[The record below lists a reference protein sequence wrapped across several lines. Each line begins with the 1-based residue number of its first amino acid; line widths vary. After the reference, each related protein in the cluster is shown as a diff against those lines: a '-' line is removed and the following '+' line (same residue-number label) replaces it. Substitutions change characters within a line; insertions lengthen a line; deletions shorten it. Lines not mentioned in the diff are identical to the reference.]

1 MTLDEIATEWAR
13 QSMAQI
19 SAWDG
24 KGKSPLHPCRELAQE
39 CMRATTMTQD
49 SRNDEISVSLRRD

>member
-19 SAWDG
+19 FAWDG
-24 KGKSPLHPCRELAQE
+24 KGKSLLHPCRELAQE
-39 CMRATTMTQD
+39 CVRATTAARD
-49 SRNDEISVSLRRD
+49 KRNDEISVSLRRD

>member
-19 SAWDG
+19 TTWDG
-24 KGKSPLHPCRELAQE
+24 KGKSPLRPCRELAQE
-39 CMRATTMTQD
+39 CMRATTMTQGK
-49 SRNDEISVSLRRD
+49 RNDEIGVSLRRD